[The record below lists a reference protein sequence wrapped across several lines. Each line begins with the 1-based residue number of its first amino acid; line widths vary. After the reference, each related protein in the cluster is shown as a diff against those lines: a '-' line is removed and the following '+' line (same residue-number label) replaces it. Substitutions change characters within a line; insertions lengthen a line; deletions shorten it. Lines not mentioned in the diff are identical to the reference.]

1 MRNMWIKIGLG
12 AATIFAGGMFVLT
25 LGRQVKASTIDAFRD
40 GGTVNI
46 PLSILPFNLNGHK
59 VGSVRSVQVD
69 RAGGHKV
76 KTVNVV
82 VNLKGVDAS
91 ELGDCAVVVGGHG
104 THDFVGCVDPSEIEG
119 MELIQVGSVRFE
131 PSGVSR
137 PIMIDRGN
145 VEGWFQG
152 DAQAIIEAS
161 AGSRANI
168 DIEGADGSR
177 FQLQAN
183 GDKTTIRIRNEQGK
197 EVVKIDTP

>member
-1 MRNMWIKIGLG
+1 MRNMWTKIGLG
-12 AATIFAGGMFVLT
+12 AATIFVGGMFVVT

-40 GGTVNI
+40 GGTVNV
-46 PLSILPFNLNGHK
+46 PLSILPFNLNGER
-59 VGSVRSVQVD
+59 VGSVRSIQVD

-82 VNLKGVDAS
+82 VNLKGIDAS

-104 THDFVGCVDPSEIEG
+104 THDFVGCVDPSELDGTEF
-119 MELIQVGSVRFE
+119 IQVGSVRFE

-145 VEGWFQG
+145 VEGWFHS
-152 DAQAIIEAS
+152 DAKAIIEAN
-161 AGSRANI
+161 AEGQAKI

-183 GDKTTIRIRNEQGK
+183 GDGTTIRIRNEKGK